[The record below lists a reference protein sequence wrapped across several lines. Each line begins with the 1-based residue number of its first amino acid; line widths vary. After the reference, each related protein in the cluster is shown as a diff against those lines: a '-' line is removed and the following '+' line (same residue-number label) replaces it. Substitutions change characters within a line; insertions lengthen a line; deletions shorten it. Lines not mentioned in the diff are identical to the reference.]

1 MELENLVK
9 LIQTVSDSDLT
20 GFQYEENGVKLKIQK
35 EKEQMVVSTGAA
47 QLTTVQNVPGAQS
60 NAVSALKSEDGPEKG
75 KEAEGQLIK
84 SPLVGTFYAVGRG
97 STICGSWRSCV
108 KRTDGCHRRGDE
120 ADE

>member
-75 KEAEGQLIK
+75 KEAESGK
-84 SPLVGTFYAVGRG
+84 GENPHGGVEW
-97 STICGSWRSCV
+97 WRSK
-108 KRTDGCHRRGDE
+108 KRP
-120 ADE
+120 